1 MKLVRLQG
9 GEGPFYINPEMVISV
24 GSAATPSHVLA
35 RQRELG
41 IPPVDN
47 GCVYVVTPNETYL
60 AVGDMYSV
68 YKELRA

>member
-9 GEGPFYINPEMVISV
+9 AEAPFYINPEMVISV
-24 GSAATPSHVLA
+24 GNAATPSRVLA
-35 RQRELG
+35 RQKELG

-47 GCVYVVTPNETYL
+47 GCVYVVTPDETYL
-60 AVGDMYSV
+60 VIGTMDSV

>member
-1 MKLVRLQG
+1 MRFVRLQG
-9 GEGPFYINPEMVISV
+9 AEAPFYINPEMIISV
-24 GSAATPSHVLA
+24 GNAVTPPRILA
-35 RQRELG
+35 RQKELG

-60 AVGDMYSV
+60 AVGTMDSV